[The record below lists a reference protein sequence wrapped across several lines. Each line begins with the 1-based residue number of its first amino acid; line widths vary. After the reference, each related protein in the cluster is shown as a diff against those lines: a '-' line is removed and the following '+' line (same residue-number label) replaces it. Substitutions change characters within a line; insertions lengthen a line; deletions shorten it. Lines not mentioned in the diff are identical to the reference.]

1 MFKLKNF
8 LILASLVTLGLS
20 SEGFIPLDTNG
31 TKNLTF
37 KDNIV
42 TATLNEGRYQ
52 WIFEGLKEVH
62 RYKYHIYF
70 IADDGLYEY
79 NTKKDTQPYKIIRG
93 KVLSIDSGLGMITV
107 TTEAGVFSF
116 NPDTKETVKVFS
128 K

>member
-1 MFKLKNF
+1 MFKKF
-8 LILASLVTLGLS
+8 LILISLVTLGVS
-20 SEGFIPLDTNG
+20 NEGFIPLDANG

-37 KDNIV
+37 KGDIV

-52 WIFEGLKEVH
+52 WIFEDLKEVH

-70 IADDGLYEY
+70 IASDGLYEY

-107 TTEAGVFSF
+107 TTDAGVFSF
-116 NPDTKETVKVFS
+116 NPDTKETVKVFN